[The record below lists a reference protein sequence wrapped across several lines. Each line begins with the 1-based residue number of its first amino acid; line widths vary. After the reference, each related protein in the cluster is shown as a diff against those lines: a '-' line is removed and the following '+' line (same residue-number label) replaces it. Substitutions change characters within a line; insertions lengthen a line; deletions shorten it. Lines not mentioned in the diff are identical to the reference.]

1 MRRLAVT
8 GGFLLLVIAAVAAL
22 CLLFFRGPGDRRAI
36 LVSALLALV
45 VQSLSYTVSH
55 NAPPRRML
63 GARLAGSGLRFVSL
77 LIYAFLVIGPLGL
90 PPQAALL
97 SFAALLFASTVLE
110 PRLLSA

>member
-8 GGFLLLVIAAVAAL
+8 GGLLLVVIAAASAV
-22 CLLFFRGPGDRRAI
+22 CLLLFRGPGDRRAI
-36 LVSALLALV
+36 LVSAGIALV
-45 VQSLSYTVSH
+45 VQSLSFTVSH

-63 GARLAGSGLRFVSL
+63 AARLAGSALRFLSL
-77 LIYAFLVIGPLGL
+77 LIYAFLVIGPLEL

-97 SFAALLFASTVLE
+97 SFAGLLFASTVLE